1 MRKSIETTYMKAK
14 LSHKQ
19 KKTELCEWLN
29 LVMIFVAL
37 ISPNHNNR
45 CECGGD
51 DGWRG
56 ENKSLNKLL
65 SN

>member
-1 MRKSIETTYMKAK
+1 MRKSIETTYTKAK

-19 KKTELCEWLN
+19 TKKKTELCEWLN

-56 ENKSLNKLL
+56 EKKV
-65 SN
+65 